1 MKTERAAGGIIVR
14 NIRGT
19 WEVLVVQ
26 DTNNA
31 WTFPKG
37 KIDTGERSEEAARRE
52 IREEVGLTAMTVRTK
67 LPVIRYV
74 FQRDGLISKTVTYFL
89 FESNGNERL
98 VNQMEEGIHN
108 ATWMPI
114 DKAIEQIG
122 YAQTNKQLL
131 TKTLWILHLRRTYKK

>member
-1 MKTERAAGGIIVR
+1 
-14 NIRGT
+14 
-19 WEVLVVQ
+19 
-26 DTNNA
+26 
-31 WTFPKG
+31 
-37 KIDTGERSEEAARRE
+37 
-52 IREEVGLTAMTVRTK
+52 MTVRTK